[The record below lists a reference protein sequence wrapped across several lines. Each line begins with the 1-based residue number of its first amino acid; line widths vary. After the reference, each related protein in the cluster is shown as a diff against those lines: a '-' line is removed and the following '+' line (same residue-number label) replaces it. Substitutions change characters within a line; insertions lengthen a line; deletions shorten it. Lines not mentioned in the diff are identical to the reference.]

1 MLTVRNLR
9 WWKILMDLSMNNS
22 QSCSFCQQ
30 PGIPHYLM
38 TNYCKSVGTFSAYLK
53 LWSSFFYLLFSS
65 TTYQKTHWRPPY
77 VERTCDQ
84 CRGCKIHV
92 AVQDGLRRSIFSPCS
107 VFSIAN
113 THHRLALPLSDLL
126 IHSNILKD
134 ISSLTIIDHRHDSYF
149 STPPPISYL
158 IRNPSLHIGAIYL
171 PFFAAYGSTSQV
183 ELTYLYRV
191 ARCQFSF
198 L

>member
-1 MLTVRNLR
+1 MDDNQVKDGVGFETLNFVLFYIITLQIYIFQALLNEHEGVALVLIVCFHFITTHDLLTCFIMFAVRNLR

-65 TTYQKTHWRPPY
+65 TSHQMTQWRPPY
-77 VERTCDQ
+77 IETRTCDQ
-84 CRGCKIHV
+84 CHGRKIHV

-113 THHRLALPLSDLL
+113 THHRLALP
-126 IHSNILKD
+126 
-134 ISSLTIIDHRHDSYF
+134 
-149 STPPPISYL
+149 
-158 IRNPSLHIGAIYL
+158 
-171 PFFAAYGSTSQV
+171 
-183 ELTYLYRV
+183 
-191 ARCQFSF
+191 
-198 L
+198 